1 MHSGMLK
8 YWSPL
13 NIEKAIFYNGQGSG
27 PVQKT
32 FEELYFNDNNAILSK
47 TKNKLLPIFILHPYA

>member
-1 MHSGMLK
+1 MLK

-47 TKNKLLPIFILHPYA
+47 TKN